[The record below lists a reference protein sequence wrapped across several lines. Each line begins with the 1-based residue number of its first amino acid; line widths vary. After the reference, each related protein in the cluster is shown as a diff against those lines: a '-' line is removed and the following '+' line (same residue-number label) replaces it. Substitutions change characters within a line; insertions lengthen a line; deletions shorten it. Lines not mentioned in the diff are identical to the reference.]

1 MTQEKEG
8 VMETETLS
16 FVIVGHVDHGKSTLI
31 GRLLFDTQSLPPQ
44 KIEEVERISRE
55 LGREVE
61 FAFVMDHL
69 QEERD
74 QGITIDTAQTFF
86 KTDKRDY
93 VIIDAPGHKEFI
105 KNMIT
110 GASQAQAALLI
121 VDAQEGVREQTR
133 RHAYLLGMLG
143 LEQVVVVIN
152 KMDLVEFAQ
161 TRFDE
166 VAADIVAFLGEIDI
180 RPMHIVP
187 ISAKEGDN
195 IARRSERMDWYGG
208 PITLGVLDSFVVPT
222 RPEGKPLRL
231 PIQDV
236 YKVDDKRMLVGRVES
251 GAVRVGQD
259 IVFLPSGSES
269 RVKSVEK
276 FLAPP
281 VEVAEAGES
290 IGITIEDPLFIER
303 GQTACSADSRPR
315 VTSNVQ
321 ASVFWMSKQRMEV
334 GESLKI
340 KCATQEIPAKVT
352 RIARRIDSSSL
363 EVIGENAV
371 ELKNNEIGE
380 VTIEI
385 REPLAVETFYDVP
398 ELGRFVLVRG
408 HNVVAGGI
416 VTE

>member
-1 MTQEKEG
+1 
-8 VMETETLS
+8 MERETLN

-44 KIEEVERISRE
+44 KMEEVERISRE

-161 TRFDE
+161 ARFDE
-166 VAADIVAFLGEIDI
+166 VAADIAAFLAELDI

-187 ISAKEGDN
+187 ISAKDGDN
-195 IARRSERMDWYGG
+195 VARRSERMGWYGG
-208 PITLGVLDSFVVPT
+208 PITLDVLDSFVVPT
-222 RPEGKPLRL
+222 RPEGKPLRF
-231 PIQDV
+231 PVQDV
-236 YKVDDKRMLVGRVES
+236 YKVGDKRMLVGRVES
-251 GAVRVGQD
+251 GTVRVGQD
-259 IVFLPSGSES
+259 IVFLPSGGES
-269 RVKSVEK
+269 RVKSIEK

-281 VEVAEAGES
+281 LEKADAGES
-290 IGITIEDPLFIER
+290 IGITIEDPLFVER
-303 GQTACSADSRPR
+303 GQTACPVGSQPR
-315 VTSNVQ
+315 VTSSIG
-321 ASVFWMSKQRMEV
+321 ASVFWMSRQRMEL

-352 RIARRIDSSSL
+352 GIARSVDSSSL
-363 EVIGENAV
+363 EVIGENAT
-371 ELKNNEIGE
+371 ELRNNEIGE
-380 VTIEI
+380 VTIEA

-408 HNVVAGGI
+408 HNVVACGI
-416 VTE
+416 VTG